1 MLNFQ
6 LDETA
11 IREYITDIVR
21 SEVGKIAAHQKEW
34 LNLSEVC
41 EYFHLSKNS
50 IKDRKWRAK
59 NNFPCYQAA
68 GICGNVL
75 YCRSEVEEWLKKQ
88 RNRKC

>member
-1 MLNFQ
+1 MLFNEAEFK
-6 LDETA
+6 A
-11 IREYITDIVR
+11 YIKNLITT
-21 SEVGKIAAHQKEW
+21 EVAKKIQPQKEW

-75 YCRSEVEEWLKKQ
+75 YCRSEVEEWLK
-88 RNRKC
+88 NGIIDIFGW